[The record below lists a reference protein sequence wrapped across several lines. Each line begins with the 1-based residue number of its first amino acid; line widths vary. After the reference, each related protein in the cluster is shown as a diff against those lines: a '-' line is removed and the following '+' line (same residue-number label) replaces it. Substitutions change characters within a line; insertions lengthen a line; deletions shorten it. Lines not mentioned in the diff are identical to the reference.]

1 MQDKINKIRQ
11 ECIKTNP
18 EIVELKFGC
27 KVKHKT
33 MYGKS
38 IFTICRKLDSVSFY
52 VYRNSFKYLANS
64 FRKKEIEIMGRDI
77 RLADVLY
84 RIQSLKSDDWNR
96 HWVINRFGEFLNDSC
111 PDLKG
116 LPVCKVGEKWNLL
129 DDNLEHQSEE
139 CIDFIYQ
146 LIK

>member
-64 FRKKEIEIMGRDI
+64 FTPP
-77 RLADVLY
+77 
-84 RIQSLKSDDWNR
+84 NT
-96 HWVINRFGEFLNDSC
+96 C
-111 PDLKG
+111 DLKNR
-116 LPVCKVGEKWNLL
+116 PQDDTVRKLL
-129 DDNLEHQSEE
+129 KDWG
-139 CIDFIYQ
+139 IYVA
-146 LIK
+146 